1 MTVAAIRPEYV
12 GERRDRVEN
21 FHGNQI
27 VYVGWD
33 RHLMFCS
40 PVAFALSPD
49 TPFSKLQDEI
59 LPGAFSQHPDFG
71 RIEWDAV
78 QWQLNNHPFV
88 PERDKSLI
96 EQGVDHKSV
105 IRMAT
110 PGLDGIKGSGS

>member
-1 MTVAAIRPEYV
+1 MSVAAITSDYT

-33 RHLMFCS
+33 QHLMFCS
-40 PVAFALSPD
+40 PVAFALPPD
-49 TPFSKLQDEI
+49 TPFSKLVDEI
-59 LPGAFSQHPDFG
+59 LVGAFSQHPDFA
-71 RIEWDAV
+71 RIDWGEV
-78 QWQLNNHPFV
+78 QWHLNNQPFV

-105 IRMAT
+105 IRMTT
-110 PGLDGIKGSGS
+110 PGLNGIKGSGS